1 MPSWKPRPRRAA
13 RNNQHGDDLAVDAN
27 HHRAYIE
34 DMERH
39 TPTQGETKMTT
50 ANSAYRAAYWIS
62 ADSQSDLVLTTEEM
76 AGYSAAELMA
86 EAQREM
92 EATGLIRE
100 DGDCVVIGDY
110 LV

>member
-1 MPSWKPRPRRAA
+1 
-13 RNNQHGDDLAVDAN
+13 
-27 HHRAYIE
+27 
-34 DMERH
+34 MERH
-39 TPTQGETKMTT
+39 TPTQGETQMTT
-50 ANSAYRAAYWIS
+50 SSNAYRAAYWIS
-62 ADSQSDLVLTTEEM
+62 ADSQNDLVLTTEEM
-76 AGYSAAELMA
+76 AGYSAADLMA